1 MTTPIED
8 LKTEARRL
16 RSALAATGQTLTH
29 SQSLEALAR
38 QKGYRD
44 WNTLHAAMGNQ
55 PPSPVAPPVT
65 LGQIVAGA
73 YLGKPVR
80 GEIIGVRRL
89 GDGRFR
95 IKLELETPVNVSAFE
110 GMDVVRKRLNANIG
124 ADGRTAE
131 ALSDGTPQLS
141 LDLG

>member
-8 LKTEARRL
+8 LKAQAKRL

-38 QKGYRD
+38 QRGYRD

-55 PPSPVAPPVT
+55 PPAPPVA
-65 LGQIVAGA
+65 LGDEVSGT
-73 YLGKPVR
+73 YLGRPIR
-80 GEIIGVRRL
+80 GEIIGVRAL

-95 IKLELETPVNVSAFE
+95 IKLDLAEPVNVSAFE
-110 GMDVVRKRLNANIG
+110 AMDVWRKRLNASIRPTGETVEKTSNG
-124 ADGRTAE
+124 E
-131 ALSDGTPQLS
+131 PQLR
-141 LDLG
+141 LQL